1 MGRNLKRIITL
12 LMVFVISFSVLVV
25 PVSADSSK
33 EPLSFWKYL
42 SLEYAWEGVS
52 GTAKAW
58 WQALTGQSDPKAAY
72 NNYVSG
78 LANPVIDSR
87 GSLLCYPSTFVNT
100 TKVSSIFDIDKTS
113 YSSDTGSIEVVD
125 GFTLH
130 TRYFGSY
137 PYRTYFTFY
146 VQVPKTGCYFLSWPS
161 GCYSSSNG
169 CLHKWGDSSS
179 DGIAGSLSYP
189 STTDHSA
196 PAQSTHSISMD
207 SSIVYSFQVYL
218 DFDKTADV
226 WHDYSFR
233 MAVVPDTSYFSGT
246 VVGAESSETRAGK
259 FSGDYFYEG
268 DNGQQITAD
277 NVTLFNETNNTVT
290 NPATG
295 KTEAVKEWTYDYSD
309 RSYHYTTDTGN
320 KGIVKYG
327 DDNASVTMQ
336 DSNGNTVTYNYYYY
350 AGTSSGG
357 DSGGGT
363 ETGGTTFKDLLVKF
377 FSAIGD
383 VLSGLINGLLSLFTK
398 VVDALGK
405 LVDIFKAISEKIID
419 LFGGFTDFLK
429 AVFPFLPDEF
439 FMILN
444 LGALLLVAAA
454 VFRKIFK

>member
-1 MGRNLKRIITL
+1 M
-12 LMVFVISFSVLVV
+12 
-25 PVSADSSK
+25 
-33 EPLSFWKYL
+33 
-42 SLEYAWEGVS
+42 EYP
-52 GTAKAW
+52 
-58 WQALTGQSDPKAAY
+58 TG
-72 NNYVSG
+72 G
-78 LANPVIDSR
+78 LADAAASGNID
-87 GSLLCYPSTFVNT
+87 
-100 TKVSSIFDIDKTS
+100 I
-113 YSSDTGSIEVVD
+113 
-125 GFTLH
+125 
-130 TRYFGSY
+130 
-137 PYRTYFTFY
+137 
-146 VQVPKTGCYFLSWPS
+146 
-161 GCYSSSNG
+161 
-169 CLHKWGDSSS
+169 
-179 DGIAGSLSYP
+179 
-189 STTDHSA
+189 TDN
-196 PAQSTHSISMD
+196 
-207 SSIVYSFQVYL
+207 
-218 DFDKTADV
+218 
-226 WHDYSFR
+226 
-233 MAVVPDTSYFSGT
+233 
-246 VVGAESSETRAGK
+246 TRAGK

-295 KTEAVKEWTYDYSD
+295 KTETAKEWTYDYSD